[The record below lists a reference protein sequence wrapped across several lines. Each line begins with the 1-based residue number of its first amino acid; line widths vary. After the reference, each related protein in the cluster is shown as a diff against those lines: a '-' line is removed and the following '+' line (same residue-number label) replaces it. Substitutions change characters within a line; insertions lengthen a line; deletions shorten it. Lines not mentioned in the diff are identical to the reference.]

1 MTAFGAAL
9 VLLGLWVLIQ
19 GLNGNA
25 GRLLQGQITLGS
37 LGLGKA
43 AGSQI
48 QTPPGQTPQPAAPLG
63 AQPF

>member
-9 VLLGLWVLIQ
+9 ILLGLWVLVQ

-43 AGSQI
+43 GNLP
-48 QTPPGQTPQPAAPLG
+48 QTPPGQTPQPQASLG
-63 AQPF
+63 AKPF